1 MKLKTTFS
9 LSLAGWLLS
18 SAVLASPLT
27 VEKAWESEAQL
38 LQPESVVYDILR
50 RSLYVSNVN
59 GEPSEADG
67 NGFVS
72 LLDETGAISKLHWV
86 DGLNA
91 PKGMAMFGKKLF
103 VADLDTLVVIDVEKA
118 EILQRFKT
126 EQNSFLNDIGINE
139 EGIVYVTDTMNNRIY
154 RLYRGK
160 FEIWL
165 ENPKLE
171 NPNGIYVGNH
181 HIFIASW
188 GVPTEGWSTKV
199 PGHLLQVSL
208 QDKTVEDF
216 ASDKPIGNLDGVAK
230 IDENNL
236 LVTDW
241 MSGKLLQQNREGEQS
256 TLAELGQGA
265 ADLLY
270 LRSKKMMFIP
280 QMMEGRVVALKVK

>member
-18 SAVLASPLT
+18 SAVLAAPLT

-59 GEPSEADG
+59 GEPGEADG

-72 LLDETGAISKLHWV
+72 LLDEAGTISKLHWV

-126 EQNSFLNDIGINE
+126 EQSSFLNDIGINE

-165 ENPKLE
+165 EDPRLE

-216 ASDKPIGNLDGVAK
+216 ASEKPIGNLDGVAK

-241 MSGKLLQQNREGEQS
+241 MSGKLLQLSREGEQS

-270 LRSKKMMFIP
+270 LRSKKMMLIP
-280 QMMEGRVVALKVK
+280 QMMEGRLVALKVK